1 METLTV
7 IGCIIGFFILVVIST
22 VIAVLTKRSE
32 STVKKD
38 EETPDTAIKDVPS
51 VSDTVTDT
59 SGTNTVSD
67 SANSSTSILTPSIP
81 TPSINIMPN
90 SADSSTGTDIMSDS
104 TDSNANILI
113 PSTSTTGNSKASQ
126 KARSE
131 SEIEQNSI
139 STSTSTT
146 TPSTIAPSTT
156 TPSTTTPSTTTDSVK
171 RIYDTE
177 FKLEEQS
184 AADYKIVKEYGP
196 VYLEFM
202 YNNLM
207 SFLIRIDDKK
217 VTLDQLK
224 TTEMYIGQ
232 LKNSYYVIYTKTLTS
247 KSYLTV
253 SDHADTPAEDAE
265 IYFQQ
270 NSSTPQENQ
279 ILDLLF
285 ETKDLGVLSILVA
298 SDIEKRK
305 ICFDNIKQT
314 FNNST
319 DNKSIAKFRI
329 HDNKNPD
336 KIIIDRDL
344 KTDTI
349 STHKIASNPGYP
361 FFKVNI
367 QSTKSGLLTV
377 SDNSLKFGSSASPVF
392 LVSGSQYYGLII
404 IDGTNIYHL
413 KQDGTLS
420 QKVSAENEFMEDEK
434 FMLCCNINTAK
445 NIFKLK
451 IPNSDKMISLAN
463 EDTFKMKFADSGK
476 AVVIGLFDIY
486 NSIDTFRYAYIDRYT
501 TINRQTLKHVLYVEM
516 YDSEGKLYY
525 RYNKQIDPDV
535 YNRVR
540 KAADD
545 FRYDNRA
552 WSIERKSFE
561 DDAGNTI
568 IYYAFRS
575 SNDQSLLNLKKAFE
589 KSVVPKTSTNKIHLN
604 EMFRFIRK

>member
-7 IGCIIGFFILVVIST
+7 IGCIVGFFILVVIST

-38 EETPDTAIKDVPS
+38 KESP
-51 VSDTVTDT
+51 DTVTDT

-67 SANSSTSILTPSIP
+67 SAGSSTSTLTPS
-81 TPSINIMPN
+81 TDIMSN
-90 SADSSTGTDIMSDS
+90 SADSSTSTPMPTTGIMSNS
-104 TDSNANILI
+104 ADSNANILI
-113 PSTSTTGNSKASQ
+113 PSTSTTGKSKASQ

-139 STSTSTT
+139 SAST
-146 TPSTIAPSTT
+146 STT
-156 TPSTTTPSTTTDSVK
+156 TPSTTTPSTPTPSTLIPSTTTPSTTTNSVK

-202 YNNLM
+202 YNHLM
-207 SFLIRIDDKK
+207 SFLIRIDGKK
-217 VTLDQLK
+217 VALDQLK

-319 DNKSIAKFRI
+319 NNKSIAKFRI
-329 HDNKNPD
+329 HDNKDPD

-349 STHKIASNPGYP
+349 STHKIASNPEYP

-377 SDNSLKFGSSASPVF
+377 SDNSLKFGSSASPIF
-392 LVSGSQYYGLII
+392 LVSGSKYYGIII
-404 IDGTNIYHL
+404 IDGTSIYHL

-486 NSIDTFRYAYIDRYT
+486 NSIDKFRYAYIDRYT

-516 YDSEGKLYY
+516 YNSEGKLYY
-525 RYNKQIDPDV
+525 KYDKQIDPDV
-535 YNRVR
+535 YDRVR

-552 WSIERKSFE
+552 WSIEQKSFE
-561 DDAGNTI
+561 DDVGNTI